1 VRGRRTGWLLAPSS
15 VAVLLLILG
24 LPTAGCTLAAGGE
37 TTTTAPP
44 WALDPTASAGNAS
57 HPDGTD
63 WDTIIDGKTWR
74 GWFWRTTAG
83 GAIDVDYLGQDSC
96 AGFTTRAPTVEYR
109 LPEDGGRWVFSF
121 RVRVPTTAWGEEGPV
136 PEGAGLVLRGPDGS
150 YLCSLEY
157 QKWQYFSGPAVEI
170 PSVKAGTYD
179 IWLTAPEGVSIEG
192 ELAIATPAATFP
204 PPRPPTPTSLRPSR
218 RPPSRP
224 PAADPTPVPWNQKPP
239 VTRGFLS

>member
-1 VRGRRTGWLLAPSS
+1 VRGRRTGWLLAPSL

-204 PPRPPTPTSLRPSR
+204 TTTTNPNEPPAQPATTVPPTS
-218 RPPSRP
+218 
-224 PAADPTPVPWNQKPP
+224 
-239 VTRGFLS
+239 G